1 MFIKLRRDVNFARL
15 LFCYL
20 KKVLTSRNFIT
31 EHSRTL
37 NQPAF
42 VSLPP
47 KGKNTHT
54 AERSGAARSG
64 QQLVI

>member
-1 MFIKLRRDVNFARL
+1 MSFVFCTLPTLRSAFDYAPLVCPSARA
-15 LFCYL
+15 
-20 KKVLTSRNFIT
+20 KQR
-31 EHSRTL
+31 RTIVEG
-37 NQPAF
+37 F
-42 VSLPP
+42 VEY